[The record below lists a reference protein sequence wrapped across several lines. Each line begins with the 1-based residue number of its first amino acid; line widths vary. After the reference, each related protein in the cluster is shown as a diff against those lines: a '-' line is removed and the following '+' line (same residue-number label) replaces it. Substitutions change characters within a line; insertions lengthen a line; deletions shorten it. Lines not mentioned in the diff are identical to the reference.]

1 MLRQRWVLTHKK
13 HLSMRGHSRDDE
25 LGGAGTL
32 LEETAIFIA
41 VEASTRLSE
50 GSGFRNLACV
60 HHQLRAVTFTV
71 TCAVI
76 AVVVAARG
84 CVKALAPHV
93 ASVVRLTA
101 MKGLV
106 IKT

>member
-1 MLRQRWVLTHKK
+1 
-13 HLSMRGHSRDDE
+13 
-25 LGGAGTL
+25 
-32 LEETAIFIA
+32 
-41 VEASTRLSE
+41 
-50 GSGFRNLACV
+50 
-60 HHQLRAVTFTV
+60 VTFTV